1 LGIIGLLLVPLAGC
15 SKSGGAKT
23 KEFPITGKPSDAPVD
38 LKARWQPGKRY
49 VIRMELTR
57 GSEVRRANQRQPL
70 PREDR
75 LAQEVAI
82 TVTNGP
88 QGNLGLEL
96 ELLAL
101 ELEIV
106 QGERTLVQY
115 ATHNEVVSA
124 TGNPAIE
131 SLEKLI
137 GGRLYYL
144 LSPENKVLRMEGMK
158 EFMERAEGRAP
169 SSTAVGKPPQPRRTS
184 TVRSYYNPDSLR
196 AILDL
201 SGMPDKPVRIG
212 DSWPVQRE
220 AGPTPGPG
228 GALIVNATYTLKG
241 WQEHEQKRC
250 ARIDITG
257 TLAPKTGNTPAR
269 QGVSSPLEK
278 SKVTGQCWLDPV
290 LEFPIE
296 TALDQSYTVNS
307 VVAQLRQGTNAP
319 VQTRQGTNSPPQ
331 GQGTNVP
338 PQKVSS
344 SARQTLSIK
353 LVEVTT
359 L

>member
-1 LGIIGLLLVPLAGC
+1 
-15 SKSGGAKT
+15 
-23 KEFPITGKPSDAPVD
+23 
-38 LKARWQPGKRY
+38 
-49 VIRMELTR
+49 
-57 GSEVRRANQRQPL
+57 
-70 PREDR
+70 
-75 LAQEVAI
+75 
-82 TVTNGP
+82 
-88 QGNLGLEL
+88 
-96 ELLAL
+96 
-101 ELEIV
+101 
-106 QGERTLVQY
+106 
-115 ATHNEVVSA
+115 
-124 TGNPAIE
+124 
-131 SLEKLI
+131 
-137 GGRLYYL
+137 
-144 LSPENKVLRMEGMK
+144 MEGMK

-250 ARIDITG
+250 ARIDISG
-257 TLAPKTGNTPAR
+257 TLGPKTGNTPAR

-331 GQGTNVP
+331 RRTGGGCAVGGLLEEGFVVCCTFAAELVVAAGLAGCCSLVVALVAASGRCGALRLSTFSRASLARCLTICDCAFSGSGTVMSEAAT
-338 PQKVSS
+338 VRTIAASDAVLFIS
-344 SARQTLSIK
+344 RHSAD
-353 LVEVTT
+353 
-359 L
+359 